1 MKYSYLHLFSSA
13 LQTRSPH
20 FDAALA
26 QTERENENPLQFFI
40 NTGILL
46 NEPGKCIT
54 FNSSNLNFCT
64 CESEPVPGADH
75 IKARLRNAYCFLTQ
89 LHSACF
95 FLKKQHLLNA
105 KVTNFWIFYL
115 LAIDN
120 FLGEDTILVANA
132 VAVGRHAQRG
142 HAVQETGGQA
152 AQTAVAQPR
161 IGLVLLKVLKI

>member
-95 FLKKQHLLNA
+95 KKKNLLNA